1 MLLSSYG
8 SWSIT
13 AMMAGFTVVS
23 LISVLLLTETAG
35 RGLGVLQ
42 TTAPRLAVL
51 ARNAV
56 GPVVAP

>member
-35 RGLGVLQ
+35 RGLGIPESIEPSETSVPRQ
-42 TTAPRLAVL
+42 RLAH
-51 ARNAV
+51 
-56 GPVVAP
+56 VAC

>member
-23 LISVLLLTETAG
+23 LVSVLLLNETAG
-35 RGLGVLQ
+35 RGLG
-42 TTAPRLAVL
+42 
-51 ARNAV
+51 AREANAQL
-56 GPVVAP
+56 PERETVAA